1 MIDEK
6 LLFNNIL
13 KRTDEELLQWLPN
26 VIIRMGYHQSK
37 LHLDSDY
44 IFAVGDTSTLLI
56 AHLDTKYR
64 IRPQTMLSDK
74 GILWSPEGIGGDGRC
89 GVYASLEVTKRMD
102 LGKKPSLLFVTDR
115 QGQGKGPNGLFK
127 FQANFP
133 KCHPKITH
141 AFVMNHRG
149 YKDMVVYEPKA
160 LTFTETVVN
169 QTEFQALHGHHPV
182 THYLGL
188 AWQIPVCALPMGY
201 TLGVGGE
208 YIVKKHLSNAIKQ
221 TTDLLKSGQ
230 LQTVAYPL
238 EARTKERAV
247 QLCQHCRVLLLDEE
261 VDQGSGLCFDCLS
274 DDSYWYVEN

>member
-26 VIIRMGYHQSK
+26 VIIRMGYQPSK
-37 LHLDSDY
+37 LHVDSDY
-44 IFAVGDTSTLLI
+44 IFVVGDTSTLLI
-56 AHLDTKYR
+56 AHLDTKYSV
-64 IRPQTMLSDK
+64 RPQTMLSDK

-89 GVYASLEVTKRMD
+89 GVYAALEVTKRMD
-102 LGKKPSLLFVTDR
+102 LGKKPSLLLVTDR

-133 KCHPKITH
+133 NRHPKITH
-141 AFVMNHRG
+141 AFVLNQRG
-149 YKDMVVYEPKA
+149 YKDMVVYEPKSLA
-160 LTFTETVVN
+160 FTETVAN
-169 QTEFQALHGHHPV
+169 QTGFNAFHGVNPV

-201 TLGVGGE
+201 TLGAGGE

-221 TTDLLKSGQ
+221 TTALLKSEQ
-230 LQTVAYPL
+230 LQSECYTL
-238 EARTKERAV
+238 EARTKERAI
-247 QLCQHCRVLLLDEE
+247 QLCQQCRVMLLDEE
-261 VDQGSGLCFDCLS
+261 VEQGSGLCFDCLS
-274 DDSYWYVEN
+274 EDY